1 MRQRN
6 ILLIV
11 RVKAMAQKIVKKAK
25 SGLSNIL
32 HGN

>member
-6 ILLIV
+6 ILLTV
-11 RVKAMAQKIVKKAK
+11 QVKAMVQKIVKKAK

-32 HGN
+32 RGN

>member
-6 ILLIV
+6 ILLTGAGEGKV
-11 RVKAMAQKIVKKAK
+11 QKIVKKAK

-32 HGN
+32 RGN